1 MPVILPCLL
10 SCSLACG
17 LSISKLMGV
26 PSLMEVR
33 ILVRTQAWG
42 CTRDILQVCYMCIR
56 CLCFLVVAVMFC
68 CCQGC
73 HVSPVCDFLGCT
85 CSCCVPGAYGCS
97 QLLLSYVERLMFCY
111 WSTWGTPYNFCYHFC
126 CLLCG
131 CQHCPSCVLQ
141 HSVWRHPSR
150 APRPKCVSPGCCMDI
165 VCSLLLSGWCAGT
178 RRNNC

>member
-1 MPVILPCLL
+1 
-10 SCSLACG
+10 LACG

-42 CTRDILQVCYMCIR
+42 CTRDILQVCYMCIC

-97 QLLLSYVERLMFCY
+97 QLLLSYVQRLMFCY
-111 WSTWGTPYNFCYHFC
+111 WSTLGTPYNFCYHFC

-131 CQHCPSCVLQ
+131 CQQCPSCVLQ

-150 APRPKCVSPGCCMDI
+150 APRPKCVSPGCCMDV